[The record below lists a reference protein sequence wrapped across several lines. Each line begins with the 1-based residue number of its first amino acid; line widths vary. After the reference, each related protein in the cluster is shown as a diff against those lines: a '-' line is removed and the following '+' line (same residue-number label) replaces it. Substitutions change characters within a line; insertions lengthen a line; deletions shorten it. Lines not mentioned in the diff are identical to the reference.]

1 MSVLQ
6 LIVKNLLYYRRS
18 HAGTFLGIIVASAV
32 LTGALLVGD
41 SVRYSLDRFAQ
52 QRLGGTEL
60 AIDTGNRFFS
70 DRLAQRLSERTG
82 VRAAPVL
89 QLPGSIMSGF
99 PDGSGRQLNNVRI
112 LGIDERFWD
121 LGPEEG
127 RPDGTAVRHLEH
139 GEVVLSERVA
149 SRLKVWPGSD
159 VTLRIGLP
167 SLLSRDALL
176 SSGGGDKATRLVLL
190 RVREVVSGN
199 GFGRFSLRTE
209 QTAPENIMVDL
220 SWLQQITSMEGRV
233 NILLAGDGRGF
244 STTPEELQRNLKE
257 VMGLEDTGFRL
268 LEIPGAPLVY
278 FSSERIFFSPPVSE
292 ILLDL
297 DGSAGSLTYIVN
309 LIVNRRSG
317 KEVPYSFVSAVSPVD
332 NPLLSPVPADLED
345 NQIIINRW
353 LADQLQAGPGDSL
366 TLDYYR
372 LSPVNR
378 LVEQSRS
385 FKVRQVLEMEDV
397 QAERNLVPAFPG
409 LTDVDDCREW
419 DIGMPMDEGKL
430 SDEANQEYWEQY
442 RTTPKAFVT
451 LKTGQQMWGNRFGDL
466 TGVRFISR
474 KGAPGNRSSEISAVL
489 DPAHLGLVFIPVRQL
504 AERAVDS
511 AVDFGGLFLGLS
523 IFLIVS
529 ALMLTGLLF
538 VFSLEKRAPEMGTL
552 LAIGFPA
559 RKVHALYL
567 AEGLTVAIAGA
578 AAGGFF
584 GTLYTRV
591 LIGGLGNIWKGAVA
605 QSAIVYHG
613 EPVTILTG
621 SVLTAGCGF
630 LVMVI
635 QVRYLGRNPVRR
647 LLSGMLSDDTTGSS
661 SGKRGTAVLII
672 SAVCF
677 VIAGAV
683 SFQGAMS
690 WSENPAPS
698 FFLAG
703 TLILIAGLALT
714 WWFMDRLDHSHGG
727 RVSVTGLGIRNT
739 ARRKVRSLTVVGLM
753 ACACFMVFSVSAMR
767 TDSGAVGAGRKSGTG
782 GFGLFVQSTIPLPGN
797 PGSRA
802 GRTRLGL
809 GEQEPIRD
817 EMVVP
822 VKVGQGDDASCFNLN
837 RAQTPRLLGIDPDLM
852 SQKRAFLPD
861 GFEDIWQSLKNLTQD
876 GFIPA
881 LAGDSDTALWN
892 LGLTADREKGDL
904 LDYRDEQG
912 REFQIRLVGTL
923 PVRKSIFQGSI
934 IISLSHF
941 TDLYPS
947 RDGWGSFLVDTAPGE
962 MKKIGQYLE
971 RRLSRY
977 GVEALPASE
986 RLREFYTVENTYL
999 AIFLVL
1005 GGLGLALGTVGL
1017 GVLLF
1022 RNAFERRSELALL
1035 TAVGYDTRSL
1045 MAVLF
1050 AEHFILFAFGI
1061 VWGTGAAALAVLPA
1075 LAAPGSA
1082 LPWGT
1087 LVSVFILILFT
1098 GTISAAFS
1106 ARAALRGNLLAALN
1120 KE

>member
-1 MSVLQ
+1 
-6 LIVKNLLYYRRS
+6 
-18 HAGTFLGIIVASAV
+18 
-32 LTGALLVGD
+32 
-41 SVRYSLDRFAQ
+41 
-52 QRLGGTEL
+52 
-60 AIDTGNRFFS
+60 
-70 DRLAQRLSERTG
+70 
-82 VRAAPVL
+82 
-89 QLPGSIMSGF
+89 
-99 PDGSGRQLNNVRI
+99 
-112 LGIDERFWD
+112 
-121 LGPEEG
+121 
-127 RPDGTAVRHLEH
+127 
-139 GEVVLSERVA
+139 
-149 SRLKVWPGSD
+149 
-159 VTLRIGLP
+159 
-167 SLLSRDALL
+167 
-176 SSGGGDKATRLVLL
+176 
-190 RVREVVSGN
+190 VVSDLE
-199 GFGRFSLRTE
+199 FGRFRLRAE
-209 QTAPENIMVDL
+209 QTAPNNVMVDL
-220 SWLQQITSMEGRV
+220 AWLQRTTELKGRA
-233 NILLAGDGRGF
+233 NILLAGTARDAVVSR
-244 STTPEELQRNLKE
+244 EDLELALDE
-257 VMGLEDTGFRL
+257 VLTLEDAGLRIRQISLSSPAVLT
-268 LEIPGAPLVY
+268 
-278 FSSERIFFSPPVSE
+278 SERVFFAPPVSDAV
-292 ILLDL
+292 LSMGDA
-297 DGSAGSLTYIVN
+297 AGTLTYLVN
-309 LIVNRRSG
+309 TITHGDSG
-317 KEVPYSFVSAVSPVD
+317 RAIPYSFVSAVSPSD
-332 NPLLSPVPADLED
+332 DPILSPVPADMED
-345 NQIIINRW
+345 DQIIINRW
-353 LADQLQAGPGDSL
+353 LASHLQAGPGDIVSM
-366 TLDYYR
+366 DYYR
-372 LSPVNR
+372 LTPANH
-378 LVEQSRS
+378 LTEQSRI
-385 FKVRQVLEMEDV
+385 FKVRDVLEMED
-397 QAERNLVPAFPG
+397 AARLRDMVPAFPG
-409 LTDVDDCREW
+409 LTDVDNCRDW
-419 DIGMPMDEGKL
+419 DIGMPMDEAKL
-430 SDEANQEYWEQY
+430 SDAANQAYWDGY

-451 LKTGQQMWGNRFGDL
+451 LKAGREMWSNRFGDL
-466 TGVRFISR
+466 TGVRFLTGEKAAVRSEDIAALLEP
-474 KGAPGNRSSEISAVL
+474 AP
-489 DPAHLGLVFIPVRQL
+489 LGLVFLPVRQQ
-504 AERAVDS
+504 AQKAVDS

-523 IFLIVS
+523 VFLIAS

-552 LAIGFPA
+552 LAVGFPA
-559 RKVHALYL
+559 SRVHTLYL
-567 AEGLTVAIAGA
+567 AEGLAVAIAGA
-578 AAGGFF
+578 AAGGLF

-613 EPVTILTG
+613 EPATILTG

-635 QVRYLGRNPVRR
+635 QVRYLGRSPVRR
-647 LLSGMLSDDTTGSS
+647 LLSGVLSDGRAGTS
-661 SGKRGTAVLII
+661 SGKSGTAVLII

-683 SFQGAMS
+683 SFQGAVR

-714 WWFMDRLDHSHGG
+714 WWFMGRMDHSHGG

-739 ARRKVRSLTVVGLM
+739 ARRKVRSLTVAGLM

-767 TDSGAVGAGRKSGTG
+767 TDSSAVGAGRKSGTG

-802 GRTRLGL
+802 GRARLGL
-809 GEQEPIRD
+809 GGQEPIRD

-837 RAQTPRLLGIDPDLM
+837 RAQTPRLLGIDPELM
-852 SQKRAFLPD
+852 SQRGAFGSD
-861 GFEDIWQSLKNLTQD
+861 GTEDIWQSLKNLTQE

-892 LGLTADREKGDL
+892 LDLKADREKGDL
-904 LDYRDEQG
+904 LNYRDELG
-912 REFQIRLVGTL
+912 REFQVRLVGTL

-947 RDGWGSFLVDTAPGE
+947 REGWGSFLVDTAPGE

-977 GVEALPASE
+977 GVEALPAGE

-1050 AEHFILFAFGI
+1050 TEHFILFAFGI

-1075 LAAPGSA
+1075 LAAPGST

-1087 LVSVFILILFT
+1087 IVSVFILILLT